1 MKEYPTQEQLR
12 TLFYYQDGSLI
23 RKVSKTHNTKVGEK
37 VGYPNGSGY
46 LTVSIKKTKYYLH
59 RLIWIYHYGS
69 LFDFIDHINGDKT
82 DNRIENLREATNQQN
97 TWNRGKS
104 KSNTTGYKNV
114 YLTSSGKYNARG
126 YKDYT
131 YVNLGT
137 YDTIEEA
144 NFIATKWRKKNHEG
158 FAN

>member
-1 MKEYPTQEQLR
+1 MKQYPTQEHLR
-12 TLFYYQDGSLI
+12 NLFYYQDGSLI

-37 VGYPNGSGY
+37 IGYLNGVGYFV
-46 LTVSIKKTKYYLH
+46 VSIKKEKYLLH
-59 RLIWIYHYGS
+59 RLIWIYHYGKLS
-69 LFDFIDHINGDKT
+69 NFIDHINGDKT

-104 KSNTTGYKNV
+104 KLNTTGYKNV
-114 YLTSSGKYNARG
+114 YLTLSGKYNARG
-126 YKDYT
+126 YKDYS

-137 YDTIEEA
+137 YNTLEEA
-144 NFIATKWRKKNHEG
+144 NLIATEWRKKNHEG